1 MGSRNILRAFI
12 CLVAFV
18 VALVSASAA
27 SAQSQK
33 PAQAQPSAQTQPPV
47 SISSISA
54 SFFPNPTDSGAFI
67 STPSTAVTF
76 TQDFPT
82 LNFNPPAGT
91 VSCNPPINVNPDTTP
106 LTDVV
111 PQPDGTCKTI
121 QAQGNKQQA
130 AVGDLRNFQAVFTG
144 QLQVSAAGRITF
156 NIYSDD
162 GWILSIGPNGSGA
175 QPGYVSGP
183 MLNFPRVGPF
193 TGYTIVGSYNV
204 ESAPNQ
210 NNLVV
215 GFPAAGSYPFELD
228 YSDCCSGTQA
238 LTVLANSAPIPPASG
253 LSLDVKGLADA
264 AQVQGQQH
272 VEVVALSGQ
281 PRQVELLVDGKTRGI
296 VRQAPFAFDWDT
308 TQETV
313 GPHTLVFRGTDATGA
328 AVEKQVTVQVAR
340 ASAAAAATPLS
351 APTPLP
357 AATTTIPANN
367 TTNPLLILAA
377 VAILLLALGGA
388 MAYFFLVIRKSPAP
402 KPAPVVAVAEPVAPA
417 EEKTEFIGKVPLTDL
432 TMVSNR
438 RPQQLAKAKLLVK
451 PDREIQLSR
460 ATETVIGR
468 DSANAAFVDDR
479 QVSRHHARISCVDG
493 DFWIEDLN
501 STNGTR
507 VNGATI
513 TRQKLANNDQI
524 NVGDTIITFA
534 VESS

>member
-1 MGSRNILRAFI
+1 MA
-12 CLVAFV
+12 
-18 VALVSASAA
+18 ALAATTTIA
-27 SAQSQK
+27 SAQPQPQPKPQPQPQSQAS
-33 PAQAQPSAQTQPPV
+33 PATQSPV
-47 SISSISA
+47 SISAISA

-76 TQDFPT
+76 TQDFPV

-91 VSCNPPINVNPDTTP
+91 VQCSQPVNISPDTTP

-111 PQPDGTCKTI
+111 PQPDGSCKTI

-144 QLQVSAAGRITF
+144 QLQVSAPGRITF

-162 GWILSIGPNGSGA
+162 GWILSIGPNGSGG

-215 GFPAAGSYPFELD
+215 GFPAAGTYPFELD

-238 LTVLANSAPIPPASG
+238 LTVLANGAPIPPASS
-253 LSLDVKGLADA
+253 LALDVKGLTDA

-272 VEVVALSGQ
+272 IEVVAVAGQ
-281 PRQVELLVDGKTRGI
+281 PQQVEFLVDGKTRGV
-296 VRQAPFAFDWDT
+296 VRQAPFGFDWDT
-308 TQETV
+308 TQESA
-313 GPHTLVFRGTDATGA
+313 GPHTVVFRATDATGA
-328 AVEKQVTVQVAR
+328 STEKQLTVQVANSAVAV
-340 ASAAAAATPLS
+340 ASPAV
-351 APTPLP
+351 APTLIP
-357 AATTTIPANN
+357 AATTTIPSQNA
-367 TTNPLLILAA
+367 TNPLVFVAA
-377 VAILLLALGGA
+377 AAILLLALGGA
-388 MAYFFLVIRKSPAP
+388 MAYFFLVIRKAPAP
-402 KPAPVVAVAEPVAPA
+402 KPAPVAVVAQPVEPV

-438 RPQQLAKAKLLVK
+438 RPQVLPKAKLMIK

-460 ATETVIGR
+460 STETVIGR
-468 DSANAAFVDDR
+468 DAANAAFVDDR
-479 QVSRHHARISCVDG
+479 QVSRHHARISSVDG

-507 VNGATI
+507 VNGATV
-513 TRQKLANNDQI
+513 TKQKLSNNDQI